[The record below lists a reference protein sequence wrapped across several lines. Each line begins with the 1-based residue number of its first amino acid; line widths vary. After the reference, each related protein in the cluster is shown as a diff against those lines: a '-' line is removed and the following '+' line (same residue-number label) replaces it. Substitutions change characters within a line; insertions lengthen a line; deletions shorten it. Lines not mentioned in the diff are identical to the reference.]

1 MAAGFPGRN
10 QGRLLARFGP
20 APRTTSCVV
29 RDAAG
34 QRLFR
39 ELVGKRIAWATVT
52 EVRRLIAVYVVAVS
66 LPARVRSPTALQAR
80 ALPRQPPREGGAGQP
95 GVPLARARI
104 PPRDRRRRP
113 GARDGPCLLA
123 RRDYLDA
130 PFDRELI
137 DVAARE
143 EGIGA
148 LLAVPICFAGVVRGV
163 LHAGLRR
170 NGAFGP
176 EVAEALSRV
185 ATYAGAALAAA
196 ADRARVEEL
205 ARLRERRRLVRALH
219 DDLGQHL
226 FSVGV
231 QARRARESA
240 VTGHADHISHLHE
253 LRAQVTQASGALRST
268 LNALTPVQTPGSTLA
283 VMLSEDVAAFQRRTC
298 LPAHLIVLG
307 ELAPVEA
314 DKAELLARI
323 VGEGL
328 RNVERHAHASE
339 VVVTLRVDAFSAE
352 LTVQDDG
359 IGPPGTGGSGGRLGL
374 ATLREDVARLRGELR
389 LTSNDDPGATLRAW
403 LPIG

>member
-1 MAAGFPGRN
+1 MAAGILEELKLGRSPA
-10 QGRLLARFGP
+10 RLSP
-20 APRTTSCVV
+20 ADNLMR
-29 RDAAG
+29 RADAAG

-52 EVRRLIAVYVVAVS
+52 EVRRLIAVDVVAVS
-66 LPARVRSPTALQAR
+66 LPAPGCDHAPPCRLVHCHDSLHVKAVLGNRASRLPGLVFPPGTGVGGRVLETGR
-80 ALPRQPPREGGAGQP
+80 AFW
-95 GVPLARARI
+95 VS
-104 PPRDRRRRP
+104 
-113 GARDGPCLLA
+113 
-123 RRDYLDA
+123 DYLDA

-170 NGAFGP
+170 TGAFGP

-253 LRAQVTQASGALRST
+253 LERQVAQASGALRST

-339 VVVTLRVDAFSAE
+339 VVVTLRVDALSAE
-352 LTVQDDG
+352 LTVRTTG
-359 IGPPGTGGSGGRLGL
+359 SAAALAAAVAGSALRPYARTSHACAGSCASRAMTTPEPP
-374 ATLREDVARLRGELR
+374 
-389 LTSNDDPGATLRAW
+389 
-403 LPIG
+403 